1 MKKGLALLKAISPT
15 PSISPVSL
23 QILKQDLKR
32 LNFFQVLTVYL
43 KQSSRILTEIQ
54 RIAITQQN
62 KINNVWDLMKIIKH
76 RKEKEIWAYVGNN
89 QN

>member
-62 KINNVWDLMKIIKH
+62 KINNV
-76 RKEKEIWAYVGNN
+76 
-89 QN
+89 